1 MVNTRSTK
9 FEKEM
14 DTSGPPEWFL
24 KMEELKEKRR
34 QAEKENE
41 EKRRQEEKENE
52 EKRRQAEKENEEK
65 RRQEEKEN
73 EEKRRQAEKENEE
86 KRRQEEEERRRQ
98 VEVEIINSLSQ
109 IQENFTL
116 EVSQIN
122 SRIDTLEE
130 KQNYLD
136 NTLEKQQNDL
146 KQQQDNLKSSL
157 ERQIVMLER
166 KIDTKASLSRIVSV
180 TNVESETAPSS
191 SHPLNLL
198 ESGTIRN
205 SKILKPP
212 TFDGQTAWE
221 TYRFQFEAAA
231 RANGWTE
238 REMAASLV
246 VSLRGQAATV
256 LQFLP
261 QDSPSYDSLVQALET
276 RYGQQH
282 LKQVFQS
289 QLKVRYQKHNES
301 LQEFEADIKRLL
313 HLAYS
318 QAPKDFLEQ
327 IGIQAFID
335 GLHDIEMQQAL
346 RLQQHKTLNGALVS
360 AQEFEAAKSISRS
373 RPRLKEIRFREDEEV
388 TTTDNQQPILSQMLK
403 ILQNLQQNQQ
413 KAQNQNRR
421 CFNCGRMGHLKSNCR
436 SRSQARK
443 EEYKNEIRRS
453 PSSTSRSP
461 SYSLTRNDGR
471 WSLRNRFPTTDHR
484 KEENTLEFEV
494 SHLKE
499 QLAISKNKIER
510 LREQVTILQEE
521 CKVIQNNA
529 KTTQSNLENECQK
542 LMKEKNVLN
551 KQFQEYQNAL
561 NELQVQSQRQLAQK
575 ENVTEEKRYC

>member
-1 MVNTRSTK
+1 MKRNVGKQRKKIKRNVGK
-9 FEKEM
+9 
-14 DTSGPPEWFL
+14 
-24 KMEELKEKRR
+24 KRR
-34 QAEKENE
+34 RGVDK
-41 EKRRQEEKENE
+41 
-52 EKRRQAEKENEEK
+52 
-65 RRQEEKEN
+65 
-73 EEKRRQAEKENEE
+73 
-86 KRRQEEEERRRQ
+86 
-98 VEVEIINSLSQ
+98 
-109 IQENFTL
+109 
-116 EVSQIN
+116 
-122 SRIDTLEE
+122 IDTLEE
-130 KQNYLD
+130 KQSYLD
-136 NTLEKQQNDL
+136 NKLEQQQNDL

-166 KIDTKASLSRIVSV
+166 KINTQASLSRIVSV

-238 REMAASLV
+238 REMSASLV
-246 VSLRGQAATV
+246 VSLRGQAATD

-313 HLAYS
+313 HLAYP
-318 QAPKDFLEQ
+318 QAPRDFLEQ

-346 RLQQHKTLNGALVS
+346 RLQHHKTLDKALIS
-360 AQEFEAAKSISRS
+360 AQEYEAAKNISRS
-373 RPRLKEIRFREDEEV
+373 LPQLKEIRFTENKQV
-388 TTTDNQQPILSQMLK
+388 TTTDNEQLVLSQILSL
-403 ILQNLQQNQQ
+403 LQNIQQ
-413 KAQNQNRR
+413 KPRNENRR

-453 PSSTSRSP
+453 PSSTSRSL
-461 SYSLTRNDGR
+461 SQNLTRNDGR

-484 KEENTLEFEV
+484 QEENTQEFEV

-551 KQFQEYQNAL
+551 KQLQEYQNAL

-575 ENVTEEKRYC
+575 ENVTEEFLDKITVLPLGASEKAIAGDDTKADNNGTMKSRQQHPTSKYDTTKTVAALT

>member
-9 FEKEM
+9 LEKEM

-34 QAEKENE
+34 Q
-41 EKRRQEEKENE
+41 EEKENE
-52 EKRRQAEKENEEK
+52 EKH
-65 RRQEEKEN
+65 
-73 EEKRRQAEKENEE
+73 RQAEKENEE

-109 IQENFTL
+109 IQESFTL

-130 KQNYLD
+130 KQSYLD
-136 NTLEKQQNDL
+136 NKLEQQQNDL

-166 KIDTKASLSRIVSV
+166 KINTQASLSRIVSV

-231 RANGWTE
+231 KANGWNE
-238 REMAASLV
+238 NEMAASLV

-261 QDSPSYDSLVQALET
+261 QDAPNYTSLVQALET

-289 QLKVRYQKHNES
+289 QLKVRYQKRNES

-313 HLAYS
+313 HLAYP
-318 QAPKDFLEQ
+318 QAPGDFLEQ

-346 RLQQHKTLNGALVS
+346 RLQYHKTLDKALIS
-360 AQEFEAAKSISRS
+360 AQEYEAAKNISRS
-373 RPRLKEIRFREDEEV
+373 LPQLKEIRFTENKQV
-388 TTTDNQQPILSQMLK
+388 TTTDNEQLVLSQILSL
-403 ILQNLQQNQQ
+403 LQNIQQ
-413 KAQNQNRR
+413 KPRNENRR
-421 CFNCGRMGHLKSNCR
+421 GFNCGRMGHLKSNCR
-436 SRSQARK
+436 SRSQAQK

-453 PSSTSRSP
+453 PSSTSRSL
-461 SYSLTRNDGR
+461 SQSLTRNDGR

-575 ENVTEEKRYC
+575 ENVTEEMHN

>member
-1 MVNTRSTK
+1 MND
-9 FEKEM
+9 EKLIKLVRQNNALYDSESKKYC
-14 DTSGPPEWFL
+14 DNSFKDNIWSAIA
-24 KMEELKEKRR
+24 KELD
-34 QAEKENE
+34 A
-41 EKRRQEEKENE
+41 
-52 EKRRQAEKENEEK
+52 
-65 RRQEEKEN
+65 
-73 EEKRRQAEKENEE
+73 
-86 KRRQEEEERRRQ
+86 
-98 VEVEIINSLSQ
+98 
-109 IQENFTL
+109 T

-122 SRIDTLEE
+122 SRIDTLQE

-136 NTLEKQQNDL
+136 NKLEQQQNDL

-166 KIDTKASLSRIVSV
+166 KIDAQASLSRIVSV

-313 HLAYS
+313 HLAYP
-318 QAPKDFLEQ
+318 QAPRDFLEQ

-346 RLQQHKTLNGALVS
+346 RLQHHKMLDKALIS
-360 AQEFEAAKSISRS
+360 AQEYEAAKNISRS
-373 RPRLKEIRFREDEEV
+373 LPQLKEIRFTENKQV
-388 TTTDNQQPILSQMLK
+388 TTTDNEQLVLSQILSL
-403 ILQNLQQNQQ
+403 LQNIQQ
-413 KAQNQNRR
+413 KPRNENRR

-453 PSSTSRSP
+453 PSSTSRSL
-461 SYSLTRNDGR
+461 SQSLTRNDGR

-499 QLAISKNKIER
+499 QLAISKNKIDR

-551 KQFQEYQNAL
+551 KQLQEYQNAL

-575 ENVTEEKRYC
+575 ENVTEEGLHVKQDGISFEINGEKVKTKLQNLGKLVNKQKNGDMTLK

>member
-1 MVNTRSTK
+1 M
-9 FEKEM
+9 
-14 DTSGPPEWFL
+14 
-24 KMEELKEKRR
+24 
-34 QAEKENE
+34 
-41 EKRRQEEKENE
+41 
-52 EKRRQAEKENEEK
+52 
-65 RRQEEKEN
+65 
-73 EEKRRQAEKENEE
+73 
-86 KRRQEEEERRRQ
+86 
-98 VEVEIINSLSQ
+98 INSLTQ
-109 IQENFTL
+109 IHENFQL
-116 EVSQIN
+116 EVSQLN
-122 SRIDTLEE
+122 NRIDTLDE
-130 KQNYLD
+130 KQNSLV
-136 NTLEKQQNDL
+136 NKIQQQQNSLVNLEQQQNDL
-146 KQQQDNLKSSL
+146 KSNL
-157 ERQIVMLER
+157 ERQIVELQT
-166 KIDTKASLSRIVSV
+166 KINTQASLSHISV
-180 TNVESETAPSS
+180 TNIDSEQTAPSS
-191 SHPLNLL
+191 SIVYP
-198 ESGTIRN
+198 GTVRT

-231 RANGWTE
+231 RANGWNE
-238 REMAASLV
+238 NEMAASLV

-261 QDSPSYDSLVQALET
+261 QDAPNYTSLVQALET

-313 HLAYS
+313 HLAYP
-318 QAPKDFLEQ
+318 QAPRDFLEQ

-346 RLQQHKTLNGALVS
+346 RLQHHKTLDKALIS
-360 AQEFEAAKSISRS
+360 AQEYEAAKNISRS
-373 RPRLKEIRFREDEEV
+373 LPQLKEIRFTENKQV
-388 TTTDNQQPILSQMLK
+388 TTTDNEQLVLSQILSL
-403 ILQNLQQNQQ
+403 LQNIQQ
-413 KAQNQNRR
+413 KPRNENRR

-453 PSSTSRSP
+453 PSSTSRSL
-461 SYSLTRNDGR
+461 SQSLTRNDGR

-551 KQFQEYQNAL
+551 KQ
-561 NELQVQSQRQLAQK
+561 VQSQRQLAQK
-575 ENVTEEKRYC
+575 ENVTEEVSLRMTTVEQSPKKRDDSNPEMLAQMMELLKELAEDTKEIKNQQKKQAETMNMLTEELKELKEEQKEYRREMGDLKLANEKAIKEINQLQNQLSNTNIRLQKLEGEKRKRNIVI

>member
-1 MVNTRSTK
+1 
-9 FEKEM
+9 
-14 DTSGPPEWFL
+14 
-24 KMEELKEKRR
+24 
-34 QAEKENE
+34 
-41 EKRRQEEKENE
+41 
-52 EKRRQAEKENEEK
+52 
-65 RRQEEKEN
+65 
-73 EEKRRQAEKENEE
+73 
-86 KRRQEEEERRRQ
+86 
-98 VEVEIINSLSQ
+98 
-109 IQENFTL
+109 
-116 EVSQIN
+116 
-122 SRIDTLEE
+122 
-130 KQNYLD
+130 
-136 NTLEKQQNDL
+136 
-146 KQQQDNLKSSL
+146 
-157 ERQIVMLER
+157 MLER
-166 KIDTKASLSRIVSV
+166 KINTQASLSRIVSV

-231 RANGWTE
+231 KANGWTE

-313 HLAYS
+313 HLAYP

-346 RLQQHKTLNGALVS
+346 RLQHHKTLNGALVS

-373 RPRLKEIRFREDEEV
+373 RPRLKEIRFREDEQV
-388 TTTDNQQPILSQMLK
+388 PTTDNQQPILSQILN

-421 CFNCGRMGHLKSNCR
+421 CFNCGRIGHLQVNCR
-436 SRSQARK
+436 SGSQARK
-443 EEYKNEIRRS
+443 EEYNNDVRRS
-453 PSSTSRSP
+453 PRSTSRSP
-461 SYSLTRNDGR
+461 SYSPTRNISRDR
-471 WSLRNRFPTTDHR
+471 YVRSRSPTTDHR
-484 KEENTLEFEV
+484 Y
-494 SHLKE
+494 S
-499 QLAISKNKIER
+499 
-510 LREQVTILQEE
+510 
-521 CKVIQNNA
+521 NNS
-529 KTTQSNLENECQK
+529 QGNE
-542 LMKEKNVLN
+542 
-551 KQFQEYQNAL
+551 
-561 NELQVQSQRQLAQK
+561 
-575 ENVTEEKRYC
+575 